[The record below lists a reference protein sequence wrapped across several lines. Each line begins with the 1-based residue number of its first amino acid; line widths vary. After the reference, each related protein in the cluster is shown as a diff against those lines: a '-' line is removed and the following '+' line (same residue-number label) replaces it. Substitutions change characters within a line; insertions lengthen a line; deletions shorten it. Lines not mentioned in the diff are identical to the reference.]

1 MGARPTS
8 NPEHLRTMNAL
19 LEVALSLE
27 AGERGA
33 WLLTLPPE
41 QQSFVPQLVALLER
55 ASVETDRFMQSPIG
69 LALEGLAEFG
79 VEADRAGDMVGPY
92 RLIRELGSGGMAT
105 VWLAER
111 ADGVL
116 HRHVALKL
124 PREGWSRGLAQRMAR
139 ERDILGALEHP
150 HIARLYDAGVTP
162 QGRPW
167 MAMECIAG
175 ARIDS
180 YCQARQLNV
189 QQRLRL
195 FLQVLDAVAHAHAR
209 LIVHRDLKP
218 SNILVTP
225 EGEVRLLDFGVAK
238 LLTLGPHAPDLSLDA
253 NITQCSGRV
262 MTPDYASPEQIAG
275 KPVTVATDLY
285 SLGVVLYELVSG
297 QRPYRLE
304 RKSAAALEEAI
315 LAADVR
321 LPSARVQGNRSLVR
335 QLRGDVDTMLVKAL
349 QKDPARRYTSAEAF
363 AADLQR
369 HLEGRPV
376 LAQPPSRRYRATKF
390 VRRNRLALA
399 AAALVTAA
407 IVGGAGVALWQAQTA
422 RAEAARAEQVKEF
435 IASILRQATQR
446 EGMGGAVTATDLLLA
461 ASQRIEREL
470 VSNPRAAA
478 ELGVI
483 VGQGFFSL
491 GEARLGEATL
501 RAAVSR
507 AEQAFGKRHPIVLM
521 GKALFVESLGYDD
534 IGLADKLLGELVPDT
549 LAGLPATAEPAVFA
563 LRGQSFV
570 FSQLGRHDESL
581 AAARR
586 AIAIGDQYL
595 GRQHKDTIRAL
606 AVLANSHAVFGE
618 RSEQLRIAGDAVD
631 RARAAFAGVRP
642 HTLLASMERRYGEAL
657 INNDRPAD
665 AVVVLEHV
673 VEDQRLLDVSESWR
687 VHRAALM
694 LAIAQSD
701 TGQIDVALPRMREA
715 VALQARL
722 SPNDADDR
730 LSYGRQ
736 LSQSLLVVRRVD
748 EALALDTSLAA
759 AAAAA
764 ASSGPGRPGR
774 RLTPPLG
781 DEGLSLAQDI
791 VRAQLL
797 ALNGDADAAQR
808 LAETSA
814 ERAGDTRRELR
825 AQAWTAAALSARLQS
840 RPAEALA
847 FAKRARADPEQS
859 SFSLAV
865 QAAAAAEAGNAWL
878 DLGDYMLGEPAL
890 LQARALFAQ
899 GQVEPSV
906 RMADTLIGLARV
918 HLHAGRSEQA
928 EALLLPLAD
937 AWAKLNPGSTWHG
950 EAVHW
955 LARAEA
961 MQGKARA
968 ALAHREAAAA
978 MLAHSALPVL
988 QGLVS
993 TDRST
998 AAAPVAKASPRT
1010 QPQ

>member
-1 MGARPTS
+1 
-8 NPEHLRTMNAL
+8 MNAL

-33 WLLTLPPE
+33 WLQTLPPE
-41 QQSFVPQLVALLER
+41 QQSFVPQLAALLER
-55 ASVETDRFMQSPIG
+55 ASVETDRFMQSPIE
-69 LALEGLAEFG
+69 LALEGLAEFDT
-79 VEADRAGDMVGPY
+79 EEDQAGDMVGPY
-92 RLIRELGSGGMAT
+92 RLISELGSGGMAT

-116 HRHVALKL
+116 HRQVALKL

-150 HIARLYDAGVTP
+150 HIARLYDAGVTL

-175 ARIDS
+175 ARIDV
-180 YCQARQLNV
+180 YCQAEQLDV

-195 FLQVLDAVAHAHAR
+195 FLQVLGAVAHAHAR

-225 EGEVRLLDFGVAK
+225 EGDVRLLDFGVAK
-238 LLTLGPHAPDLSLDA
+238 LLTFGPHAPDLSLDDD
-253 NITQCSGRV
+253 ITQCSGRV

-315 LAADVR
+315 LAADVP
-321 LPSARVQGNRSLVR
+321 LPSARVQGDKALVR

-349 QKDPARRYTSAEAF
+349 QKDPAQRYTSAEAF
-363 AADLQR
+363 AADLHR

-376 LAQPPSRRYRATKF
+376 LAQPTSRRYRSAKF

-399 AAALVTAA
+399 AATVVTAA
-407 IVGGAGVALWQAQTA
+407 IVGGAGVALWQAQSA

-446 EGMGGAVTATDLLLA
+446 EGVGGVVTAADLLLA

-470 VSNPRAAA
+470 ASNPRAAA

-491 GEARLGEATL
+491 GEPKLGEATL
-501 RAAVSR
+501 RAAVAR
-507 AEQAFGKRHPIVLM
+507 AELAFGKLHPIALM

-534 IGLADKLLGELVPDT
+534 IGLADKMLGQLVPDT

-586 AIAIGDQYL
+586 AIAIGEQYL

-606 AVLANSHAVFGE
+606 AVLSNSHAVFGE
-618 RSEQLRIAGDAVD
+618 RGEQLQVATDALN
-631 RARAAFAGVRP
+631 RARAAFGAARP
-642 HTLLASMERRYGEAL
+642 HTIVASMERRYGEAL
-657 INNDRPAD
+657 LNNDRPAD
-665 AVVVLEHV
+665 AVEVLARV
-673 VEDQRLLDVSESWR
+673 VEDQRLLEVSEGWR
-687 VHRAALM
+687 VHRAWLM
-694 LAIAQSD
+694 LGIAQAQA
-701 TGQIDVALPRMREA
+701 GRLGEALPRMREA

-722 SPNDADDR
+722 SPNDVDDQ

-736 LSQSLLVVRRVD
+736 LCQSLLAVRRID
-748 EALALDTSLAA
+748 EGLALDKRLAA
-759 AAAAA
+759 VALAGVAE
-764 ASSGPGRPGR
+764 SSLPGRPGR
-774 RLTPPLG
+774 RLTPQPG
-781 DEGLSLAQDI
+781 DEGLTLAQDI
-791 VRAQLL
+791 VRSQLL
-797 ALNGDADAAQR
+797 ALNGDVDPAQR
-808 LAETSA
+808 IAETSA
-814 ERAGDTRRELR
+814 ERAGDRHRELR

-847 FAKRARADPEQS
+847 LATRARTDPEQS

-865 QAAAAAEAGNAWL
+865 QAAAASEAGNAWL
-878 DLGDYMLGEPAL
+878 DLGDYVLGEQAL
-890 LQARALFAQ
+890 LQSRALLAQ

-918 HLHAGRSEQA
+918 HLHAGRGEQA

-937 AWAKLNPGSTWHG
+937 AWAKLNAGSAWHG

-961 MQGKARA
+961 AQGKAAA
-968 ALAHREAAAA
+968 ALGHREAAAA
-978 MLAHSALPVL
+978 MLENSALPAL
-988 QGLVS
+988 QKLAS
-993 TDRST
+993 TDRSA
-998 AAAPVAKASPRT
+998 AAAPAAKASTRT
-1010 QPQ
+1010 RAGAAS